1 MKNNKHIKQAI
12 IVGIFTGITSYL
24 LSYLL
29 SYLALKPINFAL
41 VVGLFVLIESTV
53 VTKFIQ

>member
-12 IVGIFTGITSYL
+12 IVGIFTGIT
-24 LSYLL
+24 SYLL